1 MSAQI
6 QIWVQAQPRRTKLMT
21 LIPRRFLISKGTK
34 VKLMPAKSEEHTY
47 CFEILIGG
55 TSKRHYIALA
65 TYDIFESWLYALREF
80 IPSVMSHLR
89 SLRVKVLGSND
100 EALEDYKPKELKML
114 KLKNDFSF
122 WKKLARKKS

>member
-1 MSAQI
+1 MKNG
-6 QIWVQAQPRRTKLMT
+6 TKNV
-21 LIPRRFLISKGTK
+21 PRRFLLERGTK
-34 VKLMPAKSEEHTY
+34 VKLMPPKSEEYSY

-89 SLRVKVLGSND
+89 SLRVKVMGSND
-100 EALEDYKPKELKML
+100 EALEDYKPNEV
-114 KLKNDFSF
+114 KLLQQNWQSLTILYGMIFGHFEILPFLLVNFNK
-122 WKKLARKKS
+122 